1 MAWSRRDVL
10 RVGAGASLAM
20 ALPRF
25 GGAVAGSDLRF
36 VFVFARGGWDT
47 TRVFSPMVG
56 VPGVETEPDA
66 VRVDQGDLAWVD
78 HPDRPA
84 VRNFFN
90 TFGARAAVVDGLL
103 VRSVNHTIC
112 ERLVQTGSARPDR
125 PDWASILGS
134 VAAADHALP
143 TLVLDGPSNPGVL
156 HRTTSIVGTSG
167 QLQGLLDGGAFGRG
181 DRPVSAPE
189 ANLSARIDALVAAGA
204 QRHLDAQTD
213 VGWRRVASAQVDALS
228 RLDRL
233 RVDAQE
239 VVFDANSF
247 DAQTDVAVDLLSA
260 NVARVVCIGMG
271 GFDTHADTTTQT
283 PMYNK
288 LFTGLGRLMARL
300 DRTPGRRGA
309 TMADE
314 TVVVVQSELGRTP
327 YLNSSLGK
335 DHWPYTAAMLLG
347 PGLRGGVRIGGYD
360 ETLSGLPVDL
370 ASGVVTPSGAVLT
383 SEHLGATLLAMA
395 GLDPAAWVES
405 PVLGA
410 LMA

>member
-1 MAWSRRDVL
+1 MRWSRRDVL
-10 RVGAGASLAM
+10 RAGAGASLAM

-47 TRVFSPMVG
+47 TRVFSPMGGLAG
-56 VPGVETEPDA
+56 VQTEPDA
-66 VRVDQGDLAWVD
+66 VRVDQGDLSWVD

-84 VRNFFN
+84 VRNFFS
-90 TFGARAAVVDGLL
+90 TYGARAAVLDGLL

-167 QLQGLLDGGAFGRG
+167 QLQGLLDGDAFSRG
-181 DRPVSAPE
+181 DRRVQAPD
-189 ANLSARIDALVAAGA
+189 ADLASRIDALVASGA
-204 QRHLDAQTD
+204 QRRLDAQTD
-213 VGWRRVASAQVDALS
+213 AGWRRIATAQVDALS
-228 RLDRL
+228 RLGRL
-233 RVDAQE
+233 RTDAQE
-239 VVFDANSF
+239 VNFDARDF
-247 DAQTDVAVDLLSA
+247 DAQANVAVDLLAA
-260 NVARVVCIGMG
+260 NVARVVCIGVG
-271 GFDTHADTTTQT
+271 GFDTHGDTETQT

-288 LFTGLGRLMARL
+288 LFAGLNRLMARL
-300 DRTPGRRGA
+300 DATPGRRAA
-309 TMADE
+309 TLAEE

-327 YLNSSLGK
+327 YLNASLGK

-347 PGLRGGVRIGGYD
+347 PGVRGGVRIGGYD
-360 ETLSGLPVDL
+360 DTLSGLPVDL
-370 ASGVVTPSGAVLT
+370 ASGETTTSGTVVT
-383 SEHLGATLLAMA
+383 SEHLGATVLALA
-395 GLDPAAWVES
+395 GLDPAAWVEAGVIPS
-405 PVLGA
+405 
-410 LMA
+410 LMV

>member
-1 MAWSRRDVL
+1 MRWSRRDLL
-10 RVGAGASLAM
+10 RAGAGASLAM

-47 TRVFSPMVG
+47 TRVFSPMGG
-56 VPGVETEPDA
+56 VAGVQTEPDA
-66 VRVDQGDLAWVD
+66 VRVDHGDMSWVD
-78 HPDRPA
+78 HPERPE
-84 VRNFFN
+84 VRRFF
-90 TFGARAAVVDGLL
+90 TAYGARTAVLDGLL

-143 TLVLDGPSNPGVL
+143 TLVLDGPSNPGAL

-167 QLQGLLDGGAFGRG
+167 QLQGLLDGEAFSRG
-181 DRPVSAPE
+181 DRPVSGPE
-189 ANLSARIDALVAAGA
+189 AALSARIDALVAAGA
-204 QRHLDAQTD
+204 QRRLAAQTD
-213 VGWRRVASAQVDALS
+213 VGWRRIATAQVDALA

-233 RVDAQE
+233 RADAQE
-239 VVFDANSF
+239 VNFDARSF
-247 DAQTDVAVDLLSA
+247 DAQADVAVDLLAA
-260 NVARVVCIGMG
+260 NVARVVCIGTA
-271 GFDTHADTTTQT
+271 GFDTHADTGTQT

-288 LFTGLGRLMARL
+288 LFSGLNRLMARL
-300 DRTPGRRGA
+300 DATPGRRAA
-309 TMADE
+309 TMAEE

-327 YLNSSLGK
+327 YLNASQGK

-347 PGLRGGVRIGGYD
+347 PGVRGGVRVGGYD
-360 ETLSGLPVDL
+360 DSLSGLPIDL
-370 ASGVVTPSGAVLT
+370 PSGQTSASGTVVT
-383 SEHLGATLLAMA
+383 SEHLGATILALA

-405 PVLGA
+405 PVVGA